1 MKKTK
6 KLTAEQYRDRY
17 CQEKCMRTRT
27 QLYVAPDI
35 HEKVKRVVL
44 LFRDSH
50 VTAVSLVDA
59 ILREHFTTHKEML
72 KQEDERF
79 YDNLTQ
85 RLDNLTKKNSE
96 DDEQ

>member
-1 MKKTK
+1 MKTK

-35 HEKVKRVVL
+35 HKKVMRAVL
-44 LFRDSH
+44 LFKDRH

-59 ILREHFTTHKEML
+59 ILREHFTTHREVFM
-72 KQEDERF
+72 QEEERLH
-79 YDNLTQ
+79 NELTQ
-85 RLDNLTKKNSE
+85 TLDNL
-96 DDEQ
+96 